1 MRTGL
6 AGISSVRL
14 LGAGFL
20 TAFSSTSLASGF
32 ALIEQSASQMGNAF
46 AGGAA
51 YANDAST
58 IYFNPAG
65 MTRLPAQLVG
75 ALHYVQPSAKFDGSA
90 TTANF
95 GPPFAPPQT
104 VTGGNGGDAGQPG
117 FVPNLYMTAPL
128 GNGLFAGLGINAP
141 FGLSTEYDDDW
152 KGRYHAIESELK
164 TVNINPSIAYRVNR
178 QWSFGAGFNL
188 QYISAK
194 LTQAIDQGSLCAPTQ
209 TQLAA
214 LGVPNA
220 DPALCAGQ
228 VPQGSD
234 AFAKLEADN
243 WAGGYNFGIL
253 YQPSYSTRVGFSYRS
268 KIQQQ
273 VTGDGRFS
281 GTIPQFSNFGI
292 FVNTDV
298 RADVNLPQTASLSV
312 WHDYN
317 DRWSVMADATW
328 TGWDNFDE
336 LRIQYD
342 SFQPDTVV
350 DENWNDVW
358 RYAVGVNYRYNSK
371 WTFRAGTA
379 YDQTPI
385 PDAEH
390 RTARIPGEDR
400 TWLSLGFGYKF
411 NPSLGVDVGYS
422 HLFVLDD
429 AKINNTDSNAGNLN
443 GKYDAAVDILSAQ
456 VVWNI

>member
-1 MRTGL
+1 MRTVSV
-6 AGISSVRL
+6 GISSSRL

-20 TAFSSTSLASGF
+20 TVFSCSSLAAGF

-51 YANDAST
+51 FADDAST

-65 MTRLPAQLVG
+65 MTLLPAQLVG
-75 ALHYVQPSAKFDGSA
+75 GLHYVHPSAKFDGTA
-90 TTANF
+90 TDIF
-95 GPPFAPPQT
+95 GNP
-104 VTGGNGGDAGQPG
+104 VSGGNGGDTGQPG
-117 FVPNLYMTAPL
+117 LVPNLYVSVPL
-128 GNGLFAGLGINAP
+128 GDGLFAGLGINAP
-141 FGLSTEYDDDW
+141 FGLSTEYADDW
-152 KGRYHAIESELK
+152 KGRYQAIESEVM

-178 QWSFGAGFNL
+178 QVSVGAGISL
-188 QYISAK
+188 QYMNAK
-194 LTQAIDQGSLCAPTQ
+194 LTQALDQGSLCAPTQ
-209 TQLAA
+209 AQLQAR
-214 LGVPNA
+214 GVPGA
-220 DPALCAGQ
+220 DPALCAGL

-234 AFAKLEADN
+234 GFAKVEGDN

-253 YQPSYSTRVGFSYRS
+253 YEPSDSTRVGLSYRS
-268 KIQQQ
+268 KIKQQL
-273 VTGDGRFS
+273 TGNARFR
-281 GTIPQFSNFGI
+281 GTLPQFSNFGL
-292 FVNTDV
+292 FVNTDIS
-298 RADVNLPQTASLSV
+298 ADVSLPQSASLSV
-312 WHDYN
+312 WHDLN
-317 DRWSVMADATW
+317 SRWSVMADATW

-400 TWLSLGFGYKF
+400 TWLSLGLGYRF
-411 NPSLGVDVGYS
+411 SPTLGVDLGYS
-422 HLFVLDD
+422 HLFFLDD
-429 AKINNTDSNAGNLN
+429 PKINETSSSAGNLD
-443 GKYDAAVDILSAQ
+443 GKYDASVDILSAQ
-456 VVWNI
+456 VVWNM